1 MNNYA
6 MHFASVIFLW
16 ACLFLSP
23 SLSMAGMN
31 VDVAEGETV
40 TVTSVNRDDF
50 ILGAGNYINDLGVIV
65 AEEDSFLFES
75 ALSPVAVVIDSATGE
90 VRFENAGTI
99 NATNTDGNACGV
111 FNKTAGVTIR
121 VDGSATGTVTATA
134 SKAAG
139 AEQTYAQGIGGTRV
153 DGTSKLVS
161 DSFNIN
167 VNATANGNE
176 SAYAKGVRVGVAELT
191 NLVGNI
197 EARAVS
203 KNSDANVTALDCRTS
218 GTFGTITGDLTAIA
232 TGHNAALPLVLD
244 VSTLNVKGTTSSSIG
259 MPEASSDGYLRSS
272 RGPSY
277 IASFGIYAFGG
288 VSIDTLGASS
298 TITVKT
304 YSDTLN
310 TPEGAASYRALYAYG
325 VDTWSGDITINHLDG
340 VIDVLTQ
347 TETSGVATSRGV
359 CAREGNLII
368 SDMTGTVRAIAD
380 TEFSEDSTSI
390 AYAITAYDES
400 STPTKGDL
408 TMSSSGII
416 EAKAPRSSNAYAI
429 FAGNVGDVT
438 LKNGSQTTGQIY
450 LGGENSTL
458 RLAKGATFTN
468 EGNCN
473 STTVGAWVNGN
484 IVNDGTM
491 SVTGKNAI
499 GVYVAGWNSSL
510 TNTGTIKADGATT
523 TAIMVVEGSALHSG
537 SILTSNGATSCS
549 VSSSGR
555 LDLSS
560 ASTNSISGAV
570 KLNNG
575 TLNVSSGKWTLAE
588 ITASEAVGSA
598 LLSERYSRPQNLI
611 TLRSYE
617 RGASASQLE
626 IGKLRLQGGIIDL
639 TPRGDDKRMRR
650 PLPPVVK
657 NPEDASI
664 VNVASFST
672 QNTIDGH
679 LVAGQNAIISL
690 GSSSSQDAI
699 TAIDESGL
707 WGTSGVSAALY
718 LGKPYALATGSSIT
732 IDGTLPFSPSTSI
745 NPDLTFGANSLLTID
760 ATVIPEGQAA
770 LSSPSGTLTVDASA
784 YLQILRATPGDF
796 KIADFAATR
805 SSAWASSNILLR
817 NVLLYPTSPIVSGL
831 LTVGQKSSADVFGA
845 EGSTKRFLDSYTSAG
860 MSGSR
865 ASASERYMDLLL
877 ASTTSDAAFNVEKA
891 ANLSGLGG
899 VAHTAADVTSTSKS
913 LTSRR
918 IPASGSSLLY
928 LARDTKEQQHDIYV
942 TPIYQYSRTKSM
954 SVGHYSNSFA
964 TNIYGLAI
972 GAEVANMDW
981 LVGAAVNF
989 GKADTDGSKASSG
1002 FDTNNDYVSLLAYG
1016 AYILPE
1022 EFQLKGE
1029 FIYVNLDSDID
1040 GQGLS
1045 GDVDGNVYA
1054 VGLECSRPIEHNSFF
1069 ITPYV
1074 GLNYAYY
1081 DQDSYNSKN
1090 DDGDLFNVESA
1101 DMFTWLLPLG
1111 VTLTKK
1117 FDIDSGWR
1125 FNTNLDA
1132 GVTFAFGDTDLTT
1145 KGRMSDSTFT
1155 DDISITT
1162 DVVDTVTGNLQLGI
1176 AAEKGHFTFELD
1188 LNGNISEHRT
1198 YRGAMLKCAVTF

>member
-1 MNNYA
+1 
-6 MHFASVIFLW
+6 
-16 ACLFLSP
+16 
-23 SLSMAGMN
+23 MAGIDVN
-31 VDVAEGETV
+31 VAEGETV
-40 TVTSVNRDDF
+40 IVTSVNRDSYTLG
-50 ILGAGNYINDLGVIV
+50 IGNSINNLGAIV

-121 VDGSATGTVTATA
+121 VDGAATGTVTATA
-134 SKAAG
+134 SKVAG
-139 AEQTYAQGIGGTRV
+139 VESTYAQGIGGTRS

-167 VNATANGNE
+167 VYSTSNGNE
-176 SAYAKGVRVGVAELT
+176 SAYAKGVRVGVVELN

-203 KNSDANVTALDCRTS
+203 ENSDANVTALDCRTS
-218 GTFGTITGDLTAIA
+218 GTFGTITGNITATA
-232 TGHNAALPLVLD
+232 TGHNAALPLGVDISTTTVKGATSSRVGMYD
-244 VSTLNVKGTTSSSIG
+244 VS
-259 MPEASSDGYLRSS
+259 PDRYLRN

-288 VSIDTLGASS
+288 VSINKLGASS
-298 TITVKT
+298 TITAAAH
-304 YSDTLN
+304 SDTLN
-310 TPEGAASYRALYAYG
+310 TPEGATSYRALYAYG
-325 VDTWSGDITINHLDG
+325 IDTWSGDITINHLDG
-340 VIDVLTQ
+340 TVEVITQ
-347 TETSGVATSRGV
+347 TETNGVAMSKGI

-380 TEFSEDSTSI
+380 TEFSEDSTSF
-390 AYAITAYDES
+390 AYAIDAYDES

-408 TMSSSGII
+408 TLRSSGII

-438 LKNGSQTTGQIY
+438 LKKGSQTTGQIY
-450 LGGENSTL
+450 LAGDNSSL
-458 RLAKGATFTN
+458 RLAKGATLTN
-468 EGNCN
+468 DGNCN
-473 STTVGAWVNGN
+473 STTVGAQVNGS
-484 IVNDGTM
+484 IVNDGTV
-491 SVTGKNAI
+491 SVTGKKAI
-499 GVYVAGWNSSL
+499 GVYVTGSNSSL
-510 TNTGTIKADGATT
+510 TNTGIIKADGATT
-523 TAIMVVEGSALHSG
+523 TAIMINEGSAVHSG
-537 SILTSNGATSCS
+537 SILTSNGATACS

-560 ASTNSISGAV
+560 ASANSISGAV

-588 ITASEAVGSA
+588 VTASEAVGSA
-598 LLSERYSRPQNLI
+598 LLSERYSTAQNLI

-617 RGASASQLE
+617 RGGSASELE
-626 IGKLRLQGGIIDL
+626 IGTLRLQGGIIDL
-639 TPRGDDKRMRR
+639 TPMSGDTRMRH
-650 PLPPVVK
+650 PLPPAVK

-672 QNTIDGH
+672 PNTIDGH

-690 GSSSSQDAI
+690 GSFSSQDAI
-699 TAIDESGL
+699 TAINESGL
-707 WGTSGVSAALY
+707 WGTSGVTAALY
-718 LGKPYALATGSSIT
+718 LAKPYSLASGSSIT
-732 IDGTLPFSPSTSI
+732 IDGTLPFSLPTPI
-745 NPDLTFGANSLLTID
+745 NPDITFGPNSLLTID
-760 ATVIPEGQAA
+760 ATTILEGQAA

-784 YLQILRATPGDF
+784 YLQILRATPGDL

-805 SSAWASSNILLR
+805 ASAWASNNILFR
-817 NVLLYPTSPIVSGL
+817 NVLLYSASPIANGMV
-831 LTVGQKSSADVFGA
+831 TVGQKSSADVFGA
-845 EGSTKRFLDSYTSAG
+845 EGSTMTFLDSYTSAG
-860 MSGSR
+860 MSGCR
-865 ASASERYMDLLL
+865 TSASERYMDLLL

-899 VAHTAADVTSTSKS
+899 VAHTAADVTSTSRS
-913 LTSRR
+913 LTSLR

-928 LARDTKEQQHDIYV
+928 LARYTKEQQHDIYV

-954 SVGHYSNSFA
+954 SAGHYSNSFA

-981 LVGAAVNF
+981 LLGAAVNF
-989 GKADTDGSKASSG
+989 GKADTDGSKASSD
-1002 FDTNNDYVSLLAYG
+1002 FDTDNDYVSILAYG

-1029 FIYVNLDSDID
+1029 FIYVHLDSDIS

-1054 VGLECSRPIEHNSFF
+1054 VGLECSRPIEHKSFF
-1069 ITPYV
+1069 ITPYA

-1090 DDGDLFNVESA
+1090 NDGDLFKVDSA
-1101 DMFTWLLPLG
+1101 DMSTWLLPLG
-1111 VTLTKK
+1111 ITLTQK

-1125 FNTNLDA
+1125 FNTNLDVGA
-1132 GVTFAFGDTDLTT
+1132 TFAFGDTDLTT
-1145 KGRMSDSTFT
+1145 KGRMIDSTFA

-1162 DVVDTVTGNLQLGI
+1162 DIADTVTGNLQLGI

-1198 YRGAMLKCAVTF
+1198 YRGAVLKCAVTF